1 MSRSCLAVG
10 VFVLLRS
17 APLIADGPQHPQVR
31 GLDAWARESIA
42 RGLTAS
48 PLVQELVRRLEASDL
63 IVHVESRDALPRGV
77 GGMTRFISLSGGV
90 RYARVTL
97 DRTLYPD
104 VRAATLAHELQHAW
118 ELASSGASTRHEVA
132 ALYQQIGF
140 RISGKQPLF
149 YETQAAERAGTKAW
163 EELRGYPGPHRNGQ

>member
-1 MSRSCLAVG
+1 MD
-10 VFVLLRS
+10 
-17 APLIADGPQHPQVR
+17 I
-31 GLDAWARESIA
+31 
-42 RGLTAS
+42 
-48 PLVQELVRRLEASDL
+48 
-63 IVHVESRDALPRGV
+63 LPRGL
-77 GGMTRFISLSGGV
+77 GGMTRFVSLSGGV

-97 DRTLYPD
+97 HRSLAPD

-140 RISGKQPLF
+140 RISGKRRLF

-163 EELRGYPGPHRNGQ
+163 AELRGYPGQRRNGQ